1 MQPNLYARKRL
12 EPKAD
17 PVLPAPATSVQPGLR
32 FLLEP
37 EAKAEASA
45 LFRALQGRTLRKGW
59 LAWHL
64 RETMPRECPLLMRAD
79 EVLRGLVSRAL
90 THVSEHPEM
99 PGWWMS
105 ILVSVANGHP
115 QRLRQA
121 CEDVLAW
128 HPAGGGAVVEDEGGD
143 RMWHE
148 RIVIRQTARG
158 AQGRGRWAAD
168 WDVSDDEAM
177 AAEAEPDFDFSQ
189 LKPTGK
195 VSTEIPF

>member
-1 MQPNLYARKRL
+1 MQPNLFARKRI
-12 EPKAD
+12 EPKVD
-17 PVLPAPATSVQPGLR
+17 PVLPAPATAVQPGLR

-37 EAKAEASA
+37 EAEAEASQLSRHLA
-45 LFRALQGRTLRKGW
+45 GRQLRKGW
-59 LAWHL
+59 LAWYL
-64 RETMPRECPLLMRAD
+64 REVMPRECPHLMRAD
-79 EVLRGLVSRAL
+79 EVLQGLVSRAL
-90 THVSEHPEM
+90 THVSEHPEF

-115 QRLRQA
+115 QRLRESCQK
-121 CEDVLAW
+121 VLAW
-128 HPAGGGAVVEDEGGD
+128 RPAATAAAVEDEGGD

-158 AQGRGRWAAD
+158 AQGRGRWASD

-189 LKPTGK
+189 LRPTGE